1 MYMKLDIEDAI
12 ITYPS
17 PDNVFA
23 ERELML
29 SLDDIDRKLKSK
41 KIDSRDIEYL

>member
-1 MYMKLDIEDAI
+1 MYMKIDIED
-12 ITYPS
+12 TMMTNPS
-17 PDNVFA
+17 PDDVFA

-29 SLDDIDRKLKSK
+29 SFDDIDRKLKSK